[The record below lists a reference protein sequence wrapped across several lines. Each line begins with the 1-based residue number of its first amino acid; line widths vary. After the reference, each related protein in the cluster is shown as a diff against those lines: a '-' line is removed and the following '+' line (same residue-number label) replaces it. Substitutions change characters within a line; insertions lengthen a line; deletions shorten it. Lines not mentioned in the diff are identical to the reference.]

1 MRSRI
6 RRGRPHNLG
15 RHLTYANVMATIAV
29 FLVVA
34 GGGAYAAKKHSKGA
48 VKTKDIKN
56 LAVTNPKIGNLAVTE
71 PKIGNLAVTNP
82 KIGDKQVKTGKLGE
96 GSVTNSKLADGAV
109 TAGKTSFAVTS
120 GRVASDP
127 AAGAT
132 LTPALIGA
140 AGVTLSG
147 SCAADGADSVHTAT
161 VHLAGPANSFDSG
174 MEAGDGI
181 AAHDV
186 TSSLPDDVGTE
197 LSASAGLR
205 KDIQLQVVTPS
216 GALTLNIAVA
226 INEQG
231 TDCVFSANGFAN

>member
-1 MRSRI
+1 MMRRV
-6 RRGRPHNLG
+6 RP
-15 RHLTYANVMATIAV
+15 RLTYANVISTLAL
-29 FLVVA
+29 FLILA

-96 GSVTNSKLADGAV
+96 LSVTNAKLADGAV
-109 TAGKTSFAVTS
+109 SAGKTSFAVAS
-120 GRVASDP
+120 GRIASNP

-132 LTPALIGA
+132 LTPALLNG

-161 VHLAGPANSFDSG
+161 VHLTGPANTFYSG
-174 MEAGDGI
+174 VEAGDGI
-181 AAHDV
+181 APHDV
-186 TSSLPDDVGTE
+186 TSSLPGDVGTA
-197 LSASAGLR
+197 LSGSTGLR
-205 KDIQLQVVTPS
+205 KDIQLQVVTPT

-226 INEQG
+226 VNEQG
-231 TDCVFSANGFAN
+231 TDCVFSASGFAS